1 MAQETPEIRPAE
13 FAELNP
19 QGAGEAPPVPGGLE
33 LLLDIPLPV
42 TVELGRARLAIREIL
57 QLGPGS
63 VIPLDRLAGEPVDVL
78 VSGTLVARGEV
89 VVVDENFGIRISEIV
104 TNRPADFLG

>member
-1 MAQETPEIRPAE
+1 MEQETPEVRPAE
-13 FAELNP
+13 FAEL
-19 QGAGEAPPVPGGLE
+19 APAAAPGGPTGSLE
-33 LLLDIPLPV
+33 LLLDIHLPV
-42 TVELGRARLAIREIL
+42 TVELGRARLSIREIL

-104 TNRPADFLG
+104 TNRPADILS

>member
-1 MAQETPEIRPAE
+1 MAQETPEVRPAE
-13 FAELNP
+13 FSELP
-19 QGAGEAPPVPGGLE
+19 GAQAPTAPGGSLQ
-33 LLLDIPLPV
+33 LLLDIHLPV
-42 TVELGRARLAIREIL
+42 TVELGRTRLSVREIL

-104 TNRPADFLG
+104 TNRPADILG

>member
-13 FAELNP
+13 FSELSGAA
-19 QGAGEAPPVPGGLE
+19 GAGGGSLQ
-33 LLLDIPLPV
+33 LLLDIHLPV
-42 TVELGRARLAIREIL
+42 TVELGRARLSIREIL

-104 TNRPADFLG
+104 TNRPADILG